1 MKVKIYNNSV
11 LATLLSLLGSGA
23 FAIGLLA
30 LFGGDFDVGI
40 VLILAGAV
48 AMILAGAISAAKA
61 DKERAKQAAQMNTA
75 QPNPVN
81 YDAWWAQITKQYPT
95 SLIAQD
101 VDVMVKVYN
110 QSPDRRKTYAFFQM
124 LAPEMAG
131 YLIWTCPAC
140 SRKNKLGTDCSC
152 GRKFNWG

>member
-1 MKVKIYNNSV
+1 MKVKIYNNSII
-11 LATLLSLLGSGA
+11 ATLLSLLGSGA

-30 LFGGDFDVGI
+30 LFGGDFGEGI
-40 VLILAGAV
+40 VFILAGAV
-48 AMILAGAISAAKA
+48 AMILAGVISETKA
-61 DKERAKQAAQMNTA
+61 NKESAKQNAQVQAA
-75 QPNPVN
+75 QPNPVS

-101 VDVMVKVYN
+101 VNVMVKVYN
-110 QSPDRRKTYAFFQM
+110 QSPDRRKTLAFFQM
-124 LAPEMAG
+124 LAPETAG

-140 SRKNKLGTDCSC
+140 NRQNRLGTDCSC